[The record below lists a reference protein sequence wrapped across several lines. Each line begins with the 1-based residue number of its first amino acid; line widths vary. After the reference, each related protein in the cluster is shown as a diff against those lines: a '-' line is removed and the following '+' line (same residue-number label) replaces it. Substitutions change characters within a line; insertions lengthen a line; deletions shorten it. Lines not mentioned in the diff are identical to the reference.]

1 MEKSK
6 KIKHSAI
13 CPDCNGNGYVQCH
26 IEEGREHIVLQC
38 QTCESE
44 GEIYV
49 DESMIWVGL
58 MMVLLTACTRDLSPN
73 PWTTVVRTLVKH
85 GSQ

>member
-1 MEKSK
+1 MAKSK

-13 CPDCNGNGYVQCH
+13 CPDCNGNGYVQCN

-38 QTCESE
+38 TTCDSE

-49 DESMIWVGL
+49 DESEVTEFYIDDDTSTIDVGKL
-58 MMVLLTACTRDLSPN
+58 
-73 PWTTVVRTLVKH
+73 H
-85 GSQ
+85 